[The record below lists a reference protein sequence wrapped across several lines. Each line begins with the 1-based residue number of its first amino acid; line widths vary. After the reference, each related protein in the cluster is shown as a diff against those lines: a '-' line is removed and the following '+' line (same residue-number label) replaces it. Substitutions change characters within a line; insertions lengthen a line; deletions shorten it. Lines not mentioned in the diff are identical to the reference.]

1 MFHLNCWT
9 STDGK
14 LKRWRF
20 LLGMLLFVVGDN
32 PAYYVMW
39 RLSQNAYLVWFPS
52 LSCVS
57 LPQFWGTRC
66 ISRIKYLVPQISVTW
81 WGRPLCSK
89 SLGDKIVVSLNFF
102 CFWKC
107 SFSLLKDGFLPA
119 CELRVSVCAHF
130 FVLYRWIQLK
140 RAWLCWLYTLPSGVC
155 RHWWGPSWAPFLQAE
170 QSQHS

>member
-1 MFHLNCWT
+1 MLLTLTEMFHLNCWT

-119 CELRVSVCAHF
+119 CELKSFSSC
-130 FVLYRWIQLK
+130 
-140 RAWLCWLYTLPSGVC
+140 
-155 RHWWGPSWAPFLQAE
+155 PFLRVVSLGTTETSLALLTL
-170 QSQHS
+170 HPPFRCL